1 MQFSPLSEAYGLKK
15 KVPKKAPIKEQMT
28 QVATVSEVASP
39 APAPAP
45 VPVPSAPAQAAPV
58 AQAAQADP
66 VVPVAPVAPV
76 RRRSVPRRER
86 RRRESF
92 FCRFSQEEK
101 MDLILIM
108 QFLNFAIVMYLL
120 WTRRA

>member
-28 QVATVSEVASP
+28 QVATVASP
-39 APAPAP
+39 APAPTPAPAP
-45 VPVPSAPAQAAPV
+45 VPVPSAPAQAAQAAPV
-58 AQAAQADP
+58 AQE
-66 VVPVAPVAPV
+66 APVAPV
-76 RRRSVPRRER
+76 RRRAVPRRER

-92 FCRFSQEEK
+92 FCRFSEEEK